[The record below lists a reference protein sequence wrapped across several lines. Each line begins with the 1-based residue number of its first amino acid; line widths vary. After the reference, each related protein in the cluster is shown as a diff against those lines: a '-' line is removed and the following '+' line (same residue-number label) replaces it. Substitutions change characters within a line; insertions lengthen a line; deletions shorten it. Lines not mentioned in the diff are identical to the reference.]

1 MNWRGF
7 LWALTALASHW
18 RRRPLLL
25 AAALVG
31 LAAATGLWIGVQALN
46 AEARRAYDD
55 AARAMSA
62 AALPALVA
70 EGGGPADIARFG
82 PLRRAGWPAS
92 PLIDVDLVVEGAP
105 APLRLM
111 GVEPVSLPE
120 AAGLALF
127 GGGEDEAGNDADAD
141 APPAPDYAAFTRPP
155 GRALIAP
162 ATLAELGDALGV
174 GAGDRLATARGQTP
188 PLVASAAAA
197 PGVLI
202 MDFGFAQRLA
212 GMEGRTT
219 RFLLDPD
226 AELPAAP
233 LSDIAP
239 DLRRAAPRAAADPA
253 QLTESFHLNLTA
265 FGFLA
270 FAVGLFIAHGAVG
283 LAFEQR
289 RGLMRSL
296 RACGLPAWTL
306 CAALGAELLGLALL
320 AGVAGIAGG
329 ATVAAA
335 LLPDVAAS
343 LRGLYDAPAPD
354 ALSLP
359 LSWWLWGLGMS
370 VAGAAVASGGALW
383 KAARMPVLDSARP
396 EAWFAAARRARTRQ
410 GALAGALAVV
420 AAGLAAWG
428 EGLVAGFAMIGAM
441 LGAAALALP
450 LALGAALAG
459 LQGLAD
465 RRWGPLAAWMA
476 ADARQ
481 QLPGLSLALMALMI
495 ALAANVGVGSMV
507 DGFRLTF
514 ESWLEDRLAAEVY
527 AEAEPGAAP
536 RLAALIAA
544 DPRISADLPE
554 WRAETVL
561 DGAPVELRGFADHPT
576 WRTRWPLLEAAP
588 GAWDRVAAGQGA
600 MISEQLAR
608 RLDLGLG
615 DPLELAGGAALP
627 VAAIF
632 ADYGN
637 PKGQVRLSNAAL
649 AARAPEAERGRH
661 ALRVTPPEAAEAVAA
676 ELDAAEG
683 VSAMEQGSIRALS
696 SRIFERTFAVTGAL
710 NTLTFGVAGIALATA
725 LLSLSAARL
734 PQTAPVWAMGTSRRR
749 LAAMELGRIMGLALL
764 TAMLATPLGVA
775 LAWALVAVVNVAAFG
790 WRLPLHVFPADWLR
804 LAALAVA
811 AAGLA
816 AAIPLAGFLR
826 TSPAALAKVFA
837 DER

>member
-1 MNWRGF
+1 MSLRGF
-7 LWALTALASHW
+7 LWALAALASHW

-25 AAALVG
+25 AAALLG
-31 LAAATGLWIGVQALN
+31 LAAATALWIGVQALN
-46 AEARRAYDD
+46 AEARRSYD
-55 AARAMSA
+55 AASRAVSV
-62 AALPALVA
+62 AALPSLEAA
-70 EGGGPADIARFG
+70 GGGPVDAARFG
-82 PLRRAGWPAS
+82 PLRQAGWPVSPVVDAS
-92 PLIDVDLVVEGAP
+92 VEVGPAAAP
-105 APLRLM
+105 PRRLRLL
-111 GVEPVSLPE
+111 GVEPVTLPA
-120 AAGLALF
+120 AAGLALLD
-127 GGGEDEAGNDADAD
+127 GQGGEAGAEADG
-141 APPAPDYAAFTRPP
+141 PPAPDFATFARPP
-155 GRALIAP
+155 GRTLISA
-162 ATLAELGDALGV
+162 ATLAELGARP
-174 GAGDRLATARGQTP
+174 GDRLDTARGPTP
-188 PLVASAAAA
+188 PLAISAATA
-197 PGVLI
+197 PGTLV
-202 MDFGFAQRLA
+202 MDIGFAQPLA
-212 GMEGRTT
+212 GLEGRAT
-219 RFLLDPD
+219 RFLLDPE
-226 AELPAAP
+226 AETPAATP
-233 LSDIAP
+233 AP
-239 DLRRAAPRAAADPA
+239 PPGLRRVEARPSVDPG

-265 FGFLA
+265 FGLLA
-270 FAVGLFIAHGAVG
+270 FVVGLFIAHGAVG

-306 CAALGAELLGLALL
+306 CAALGAELLVLAL
-320 AGVAGIAGG
+320 VAGACGVLGG
-329 ATVAAA
+329 ALVARA

-359 LSWWLWGLGMS
+359 ASWWLWGLAMS

-383 KAARMPVLDSARP
+383 KAARLPVLDSARP
-396 EAWFAAARRARTRQ
+396 EAWFAAARRARARQ
-410 GALAGALAVV
+410 GAAAGALAVAS
-420 AAGLAAWG
+420 AALAVWG

-450 LALGAALAG
+450 GALGLALAALQAR
-459 LQGLAD
+459 AD
-465 RRWGPLAAWMA
+465 RRWGPLAGWMA

-514 ESWLEDRLAAEVY
+514 ESWLDDRLAAEVY
-527 AEAEPGAAP
+527 AEADPGAEA

-544 DPRISADLPE
+544 DPRIAADLPE
-554 WRAETVL
+554 FRADTVL
-561 DGAPVELRGFADHPT
+561 AGAPVELRGFADHPT
-576 WRTRWPLLEAAP
+576 WRARWPLLSAAP
-588 GAWDRVAAGQGA
+588 GAWDRVAAGEGA

-608 RLDLGLG
+608 RLGLGLG
-615 DPLELAGGAALP
+615 DALALPGGPALP

-637 PKGQVRLSNAAL
+637 PRGQARLSNAAL
-649 AARAPEAERGRH
+649 AARVPDAARGRH
-661 ALRVTPPEAAEAVAA
+661 ALRVDPPGAAGAVAA
-676 ELDAAEG
+676 ALDAAEG
-683 VSAMEQGSIRALS
+683 VRAQEQGSIRRLS
-696 SRIFERTFAVTGAL
+696 SVIFERTFAVTGAL
-710 NTLTFGVAGIALATA
+710 NALTFGVAGLALATS

-749 LAAMELGRIMGLALL
+749 LAAMEMGRIMGLALL
-764 TAMLATPLGVA
+764 TAVLATPLGVA

-790 WRLPLHVFPADWLR
+790 WRLPLHVFPADWAR
-804 LAALAVA
+804 LAAMAVA